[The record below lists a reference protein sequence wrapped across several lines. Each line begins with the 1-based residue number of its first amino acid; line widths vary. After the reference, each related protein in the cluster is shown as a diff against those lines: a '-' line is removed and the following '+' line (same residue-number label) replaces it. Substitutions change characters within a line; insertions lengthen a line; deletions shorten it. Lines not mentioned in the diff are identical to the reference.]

1 MSASA
6 SLSNE
11 KLERL
16 LCLNS
21 SLFVFFS
28 VFVYFHWCTVYT
40 VYCAALYIETISG
53 HCLFP
58 CINSLIC
65 TLWLTKGWRLK
76 DRGLTQQ
83 KFWQQEH
90 ESGQDVILIN
100 HLLFDDP
107 NCLYCIKRL
116 GNILLRIYCE
126 YFRPQDR
133 IKHLFNCE
141 KKKHLCHLDKYRRS
155 QFRAGDIYGP
165 HISEDKVGLS
175 LNSPN
180 TILSPLYLTLD
191 QTFHLEE

>member
-28 VFVYFHWCTVYT
+28 VFEYFHWCTVYT

-107 NCLYCIKRL
+107 NCLYCTKRL

-133 IKHLFNCE
+133 IKHSKNIPRCRWLMLTKKNTCFNQILFCLNLLAME
-141 KKKHLCHLDKYRRS
+141 TIVWIL
-155 QFRAGDIYGP
+155 
-165 HISEDKVGLS
+165 VGAIPVWK
-175 LNSPN
+175 N
-180 TILSPLYLTLD
+180 
-191 QTFHLEE
+191 

>member
-1 MSASA
+1 MRKPFWNCAGIFCVGRQSCREVFCNKASVLFCPPVLVCPMKSWNDYFA
-6 SLSNE
+6 STQVY
-11 KLERL
+11 
-16 LCLNS
+16 LC
-21 SLFVFFS
+21 FFS

-100 HLLFDDP
+100 HLLF
-107 NCLYCIKRL
+107 
-116 GNILLRIYCE
+116 IL
-126 YFRPQDR
+126 
-133 IKHLFNCE
+133 
-141 KKKHLCHLDKYRRS
+141 
-155 QFRAGDIYGP
+155 
-165 HISEDKVGLS
+165 
-175 LNSPN
+175 
-180 TILSPLYLTLD
+180 ILII
-191 QTFHLEE
+191 FHLKY